1 MKKIFF
7 VIPTMGGGGAERVF
21 LNILKNIDRQKF
33 HPTLVLFEK
42 KGEYLDLVPDDIPI
56 FSLKGID
63 VKWKIFGT
71 VFMRLAKKLAKLMVE
86 ERPDIILSF
95 MWYTNFIALVSRW
108 ISGIRVPIAI
118 SERYSLSKS
127 NEGLIEEYIR
137 RVIIKYFYK
146 YADLIIVNSEEM
158 KSQLNNM
165 YNIPQRKILVIY
177 NPVDIDSIMTL
188 SKENDDEEV
197 NNEIPII
204 IGMGRLTPQ
213 KGFSYLIK
221 AIYIL
226 DTHSIRCKLCILGDG
241 QEKENLKKLT
251 LELGI
256 QDRVEFLGFKKNPYK
271 YISCSNIFVL
281 SSLYEGFPN
290 AVLEAMILGIPVIST
305 RCPTG
310 PEEIIV
316 DGVNGVLVNPGNEKE
331 LADAIR
337 DLLEDDQRRKKIARE
352 GLMRAQS
359 FAVQRIVKEYEGAI
373 WKMLHA
379 QNGWENE

>member
-1 MKKIFF
+1 MKIFF

-21 LNILKNIDRQKF
+21 LNILKNIDRKKF
-33 HPTLVLFEK
+33 NPTLVLFEK
-42 KGEYLDLVPDDIPI
+42 KGEYLDLVPDDIHI

-71 VFMRLAKKLAKLMVE
+71 VFIRLAKKLSKLMVE

-108 ISGIRVPIAI
+108 ISGIKVPIAI

-158 KSQLNNM
+158 KSQLNDM

-177 NPVDIDSIMTL
+177 NPVDIDSIMNL
-188 SKENDDEEV
+188 SKENDGEAV
-197 NNEIPII
+197 NNEIPVIM
-204 IGMGRLTPQ
+204 GMGRVTPQ

-226 DTHSIRCKLCILGDG
+226 DTYSIRCKLCILGDG

-256 QDRVEFLGFKKNPYK
+256 QDRVEFLGFKRNPYK
-271 YISCSNIFVL
+271 YLSRSDIFVL

-290 AVLEAMILGIPVIST
+290 ALVEAMILGIPVIST

-316 DGVNGVLVNPGNEKE
+316 DGENGVLVNPGNEKE

-352 GLMRAQS
+352 GMMRAHS
-359 FAVQRIVKEYEGAI
+359 FAIQRIVREYEGAL
-373 WKMLHA
+373 WKMLHV
-379 QNGWENE
+379 QNGWRNE